1 MTHAEFVS
9 AYASGRVR
17 VDIDRVAAGRFMSA
31 RLLLP
36 FVMLPVLG
44 IGTALALTGSVWIG
58 LGLIAI
64 GTIAPI
70 VIKRSASHFI
80 LTHAVDDAKF
90 YQEVATSG
98 LLRIRDAV

>member
-17 VDIDRVAAGRFMSA
+17 VDIDRAAAARFMSA

-58 LGLIAI
+58 LGMIAM

-70 VIKRSASHFI
+70 IIKRSAPHFV

-98 LLRIRDAV
+98 LLRIEDAG